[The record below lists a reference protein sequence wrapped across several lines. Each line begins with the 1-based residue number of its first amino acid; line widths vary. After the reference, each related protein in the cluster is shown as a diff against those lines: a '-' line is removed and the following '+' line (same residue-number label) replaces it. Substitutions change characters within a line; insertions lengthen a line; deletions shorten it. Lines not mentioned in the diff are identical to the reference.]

1 MKSADNF
8 RFLRVLVL
16 ERAPRYWCVYPL
28 RQNQG
33 PVPVLHYCFLVVPP
47 LSLHPLPPLLV
58 VVQSA
63 SPVRPFVTPWTAA
76 CVFPVLHHLPVFTQ
90 THVHWIGN
98 TIQPSHPLH
107 TLLLLPSIFPSIRG
121 FSNELALRA
130 RWSKS
135 WSFSFRIN
143 PSNEY
148 SGLIPWLAT
157 VWKVSVPRSPTGS
170 CSVSI
175 PVPIC
180 TNYHVLNRQNR
191 HLFVLQ

>member
-76 CVFPVLHHLPVFTQ
+76 CQSSLSFTISQ
-90 THVHWIGN
+90 C
-98 TIQPSHPLH
+98 
-107 TLLLLPSIFPSIRG
+107 LLKLMFI
-121 FSNELALRA
+121 ELVT
-130 RWSKS
+130 
-135 WSFSFRIN
+135 
-143 PSNEY
+143 PSNHLILCIPFSSCLQSFLA
-148 SGLIPWLAT
+148 SGAFPMSWLFA
-157 VWKVSVPRSPTGS
+157 PGGQSPGASASGS
-170 CSVSI
+170 ILPMSI
-175 PVPIC
+175 QGWFPD
-180 TNYHVLNRQNR
+180 
-191 HLFVLQ
+191 